1 MGEEAP
7 FLAGLKA
14 PVGEAG
20 EIQGGPEAIA
30 AVGEIMSRR
39 GSARRGIDAAKH
51 HLEIFGEDVRFV
63 CGQGR
68 S

>member
-1 MGEEAP
+1 M
-7 FLAGLKA
+7 GLKA

-20 EIQGGPEAIA
+20 EMQRGPETVA

-39 GSARRGIDAAKH
+39 GSGRRGIDAAKH

-63 CGQGR
+63 RGKGR